1 MRFLFRTSHT
11 IDLAIFQHSGQVFW
25 YALLA
30 VALLIAPLVLD
41 PFYLGEL
48 SQVFIYA
55 IAGVGLMLLVGYTG
69 MVSLGHAAFL
79 AIGAYAHAR
88 FMTYGMPF
96 VPSMLC
102 AALFTGLVS
111 MLVGLPVLRMTG
123 VYLAIATLAVAEI
136 VEQVLTHWTG
146 MTGGFRGMRVPDAEM
161 LGLVLDAPRPFFYVC
176 LLVLVAS
183 MFAALNLLRTPTG
196 RALIAVRDSE
206 TSAVSM
212 GISLLRTKTIAFTL
226 SGLFTGLAGALFAHR
241 IGHLAPDAFT
251 LMTSIQLLL
260 LVVVG
265 GLGSMHGVIFGAIF
279 IGLLP
284 QGIALGRDVL
294 PQGLANLPGIE
305 AAVFGAILIA
315 FLIFEPDGIHG
326 RWLKIRR
333 YFEEFPLYRKDTF
346 KRQQRFLSTER
357 LR

>member
-1 MRFLFRTSHT
+1 MRFLFRTSHDK
-11 IDLAIFQHSGQVFW
+11 DLEIFSHSGQVFW
-25 YALLA
+25 YGLLFVLLLA
-30 VALLIAPLVLD
+30 APLVLD
-41 PFYLGEL
+41 RFYLGEL
-48 SQVFIYA
+48 AQVFIYA

-96 VPSMLC
+96 LPSVLC

-123 VYLAIATLAVAEI
+123 VYLAIATLALAEI
-136 VEQVLTHWTG
+136 VEQVLTHWTS
-146 MTGGFRGMRVPDAEM
+146 MTGGFRGMSVPDAEM
-161 LGLVLDAPRPFFYVC
+161 FGYALDAPRPFFYVC
-176 LLVLVAS
+176 LLALIAS
-183 MFAALNLLRTPTG
+183 LIAALNLLRTPTG

-212 GISLLRTKTIAFTL
+212 GISLVRTKTIAFTL
-226 SGLFTGLAGALFAHR
+226 SGMFTGLAGALFAHR

-260 LVVVG
+260 MVVVG
-265 GLGSMHGVIFGAIF
+265 GLGSMHGVFFGAIF

-284 QGIALGRDVL
+284 QGIAIARDVL

-305 AAVFGAILIA
+305 PAVFGAILVA
-315 FLIFEPDGIHG
+315 FLIFEPDGMYG